1 MRYALNVPNFGAFA
15 DTRALAELAHE
26 AEEAGWDGFFLWD
39 HIGGWPAP
47 TADPWV
53 ALAAMAMTTSRIRL
67 GPLVTPLPR
76 RRPWKLARETAT
88 VDHLSNGRLILGVGI
103 GDDTLGREYSAYGES
118 GDNKLHGEML
128 DEGLNIL
135 TGLWSGKP
143 FSYRG
148 AHYTISDAQYLP
160 TPIQQPRI
168 PIWVAATLPH
178 KRPVRRAARWDGLVP
193 IGMREQPV
201 TAEQVREML
210 AVVHETRPATE
221 PFDVILAG
229 YTGNLSKDEAA
240 EQLGRLAEAGV
251 TWWQEGVLPDNT
263 LDDLRTQIQHGP
275 PPQV

>member
-15 DTRALAELAHE
+15 DVRALAQLAHE

-88 VDHLSNGRLILGVGI
+88 LDHLSNGRLVLGVGI
-103 GDDTLGREYSAYGES
+103 GDDTIGREYSAYGES

-128 DEGLNIL
+128 DEALDVL
-135 TGLWSGKP
+135 TGLWSSEP
-143 FSYRG
+143 FSYSG
-148 AHYTISDAQYLP
+148 THYTVSDAQYLP
-160 TPIQQPRI
+160 APVQQPRI

-178 KRPVRRAARWDGLVP
+178 KRPLRRAARWDGVCP
-193 IGMREQPV
+193 IQSNQQHLTP
-201 TAEQVREML
+201 QHVRELL
-210 AVVHETRPATE
+210 AVIHETRSESE
-221 PFDVILAG
+221 PFEVVLAG
-229 YTGNLSKDEAA
+229 YTGDLSKDEAA

-263 LDDLRTQIQHGP
+263 LDDLRAQIHQGP

>member
-15 DTRALAELAHE
+15 DARALAELAHE
-26 AEEAGWDGFFLWD
+26 AEETGWDGFFLWD

-88 VDHLSNGRLILGVGI
+88 LDHLANGRLILGVGI
-103 GDDTLGREYSAYGES
+103 GHDAIGREYSAYGES
-118 GDNKLHGEML
+118 GDSKAHGEML
-128 DEGLNIL
+128 DEALDVL

-148 AHYTISDAQYLP
+148 AHYTINEVQYLP
-160 TPIQQPRI
+160 APVQTPHI

-178 KRPVRRAARWDGLVP
+178 QRPLRRAARWDGVCP
-193 IGMREQPV
+193 IRSDEQHLTP
-201 TAEQVREML
+201 EQVRELL
-210 AVVHETRPATE
+210 AVIHETRPATE
-221 PFDVILAG
+221 PFDVVLAG
-229 YTGNLSKDEAA
+229 YTGDLQADAAA
-240 EQLGRLAEAGV
+240 EYLGQLAEAGV
-251 TWWQEGVLPDNT
+251 TWWQEGVLPNNT
-263 LDDLRTQIQHGP
+263 LDDLRAQIQHGP
-275 PPQV
+275 PPKV